1 MGRTTGNCSDLR
13 GNEQPAAFQEGVKAP
28 GSPGSKEGCQ
38 RHFAVAAR
46 LRASPATDFTADHR
60 VAQTPF
66 GGIIVRWGLRVR
78 HEDEQLPVSSTGQ
91 ALDMPLNPPAEL
103 GLHCQRVFQ
112 ERQAQ
117 RQQPVFQCQLSSGRR
132 ASPGRRPFP
141 AFGVKP
147 LHSQCPLG
155 QPAVF
160 WVQDLQR
167 VNVPQQSLPPTP
179 VADRGMYF
187 ILRLTQLIVR
197 PDSRLG
203 VLRYKIAPKCLLPGP
218 FGHSGVG
225 GNPGVAGTVRSYNL
239 VFTYPYQ
246 DPGIRTP
253 VGGGPNT
260 SV

>member
-1 MGRTTGNCSDLR
+1 MRTRSIDLLLQRGIGERPIVRNCSDLR

-28 GSPGSKEGCQ
+28 GPPGSKEGCQ

-46 LRASPATDFTADHR
+46 LRASPAADFPADHQ

-78 HEDEQLPVSSTGQ
+78 HEGEQLPVSSTGQ
-91 ALDMPLNPPAEL
+91 ALGMPLNPPAEL
-103 GLHCQRVFQ
+103 GLHCQRLFQ
-112 ERQAQ
+112 ERPAQ
-117 RQQPVFQCQLSSGRR
+117 RQQPVFQRQLSSGRR

-160 WVQDLQR
+160 RVQDLQR

-179 VADRGMYF
+179 
-187 ILRLTQLIVR
+187 I
-197 PDSRLG
+197 
-203 VLRYKIAPKCLLPGP
+203 
-218 FGHSGVG
+218 
-225 GNPGVAGTVRSYNL
+225 
-239 VFTYPYQ
+239 
-246 DPGIRTP
+246 
-253 VGGGPNT
+253 GGGPNT